1 LRQQAVQMLYIETVI
16 RAPQAQVWRHTREPA
31 AHERWDLRF
40 SRIEPYGPGGRFR
53 YATRMLP
60 WLTVAGCGVTAG
72 ERHRPDGTAVSVL
85 RFASPDPRSLI
96 RSGAG
101 FWRYLPTDAG
111 VRFLTGYEY
120 APGWGRLGSVADWA
134 FRPLFGWATAWSFD
148 RLRLWLEQGTPPEHS
163 RNQALAEVAARLGCV
178 VWAARGC
185 PRAALAAG
193 QPAAGRGLTLL
204 VLVAVFLVPPLPATP
219 AARRCRRRYR
229 ASPQE
234 VARWTRP

>member
-1 LRQQAVQMLYIETVI
+1 VI
-16 RAPQAQVWRHTREPA
+16 RAPQTQVWRHTREPA

-40 SRIEPYGPGGRFR
+40 SRIEPFGPDGRFR
-53 YATRMLP
+53 YATRVLP
-60 WLTVAGCGVTAG
+60 GLTMAGCGVSAG

-85 RFASPDPRSLI
+85 RFASSDARSLI
-96 RSGAG
+96 RSGTG

-120 APGWGRLGSVADWA
+120 VPGWGRLGSVADRA

-148 RLRLWLEQGTPPEHS
+148 RLRLWLERGTPPERS

-178 VWAARGC
+178 WAARECG
-185 PRAALAAG
+185 RAALAAG
-193 QPAAGRGLTLL
+193 QPAAGRGFTLL
-204 VLVAVFLVPPLPATP
+204 ALVVIFLVPPLPATP

-234 VARWTRP
+234 VARWARP